1 VRPSIWALVRL
12 EPLARKLACSVLREE
27 GGREAPD
34 LPGGEKM
41 PDSDLDSLVYV
52 SSAVRL
58 LDVEEI
64 SYLLKRAR
72 ERNKEYGITGVLL
85 YIGGNFM
92 QYIEG
97 PKDNLDIIY
106 KIICEDKQHA
116 GIIMVS
122 RETIEDRQFGDWSMA
137 FQTKDFEGYV
147 GSPSERK
154 LIDMI
159 LELPDNN
166 PSAVR
171 IVLHS
176 FWGRSGT

>member
-1 VRPSIWALVRL
+1 
-12 EPLARKLACSVLREE
+12 
-27 GGREAPD
+27 
-34 LPGGEKM
+34 M
-41 PDSDLDSLVYV
+41 PMSDLDSLVYV

-58 LDVEEI
+58 LSLEEI

-106 KIICEDKQHA
+106 KIIREDDQHT
-116 GIIMVS
+116 GIILVS
-122 RETIEDRQFGDWSMA
+122 REAIADRQFGDWSMA
-137 FQTKDFEGYV
+137 YQTKDVEGYV

-154 LIDMI
+154 LIEMI
-159 LELPDNN
+159 LELPKDN
-166 PSAVR
+166 PSTAR

-176 FWGRSGT
+176 FWDRHGS

>member
-1 VRPSIWALVRL
+1 
-12 EPLARKLACSVLREE
+12 
-27 GGREAPD
+27 
-34 LPGGEKM
+34 M

-58 LDVEEI
+58 LNFEEI
-64 SYLLKRAR
+64 AYLLKRAR

-106 KIICEDKQHA
+106 KIICEDKQHT
-116 GIIMVS
+116 GIILVS
-122 RETIEDRQFGDWSMA
+122 REAIKDRQFGDWSMA
-137 FQTKDFEGYV
+137 FQTKELEGYV
-147 GSPSERK
+147 GSPGERK

-166 PSAVR
+166 PSTAR

-176 FWGRSGT
+176 FWERCGS